1 MHSHEPST
9 LKAITQVMVLLLGGI
24 TETYLM
30 MVTLTTMQ
38 IILDT
43 TIDMI
48 GKKPSHFF
56 YANDQVEAQP
66 QLGSIAS
73 QFQQVLFILTEVIS
87 RAILK
92 LISRRSPE
100 LRRAKSRTIIK

>member
-1 MHSHEPST
+1 MHSHESST
-9 LKAITQVMVLLLGGI
+9 LKAITEVMELLLAGI
-24 TETYLM
+24 IEMYLT
-30 MVTLTTMQ
+30 MVILITTQ
-38 IILDT
+38 IISDT

-66 QLGSIAS
+66 QLGYIAS